1 VENPSRKKK
10 SQQQIPFS
18 EFFRF
23 FRSNPSTKVRTDE
36 EEEEEEEFRTQTN
49 NNNNNNLFR
58 VRVSNYNDDMK
69 QATKHTLL
77 PRKTRIGSRIF
88 QLPNS
93 QNAVFY
99 VRTSANAIFDNTQ
112 SLSHR

>member
-1 VENPSRKKK
+1 LAADTHFIKHLIEEEEVEHGVLLLN
-10 SQQQIPFS
+10 
-18 EFFRF
+18 RF
-23 FRSNPSTKVRTDE
+23 GLQ
-36 EEEEEEEFRTQTN
+36 EEEEEEFRTQTN

-99 VRTSANAIFDNTQ
+99 VRTSANAILDNTQ

>member
-1 VENPSRKKK
+1 VENSSRKKK

-23 FRSNPSTKVRTDE
+23 FRSNPSTKVGTD
-36 EEEEEEEFRTQTN
+36 EEEEEEEFRTQT
-49 NNNNNNLFR
+49 NNNNNLFR
-58 VRVSNYNDDMK
+58 VRVSNYNDDME

-93 QNAVFY
+93 QNAEFY
-99 VRTSANAIFDNTQ
+99 VRTSSDAIFDNTQ